1 MPRRWP
7 TVCGATATTLYGS
20 ALPTVSGATATATEC
35 RLDHDIGFRD
45 RACACCLCR
54 FFSTTT
60 TLGAPPVPPTAPVQW
75 LSPRDRRCRS
85 PRLQRPDSVVR
96 TSQLAFHATCLHGCC
111 AGSRLSHARRRVTSL
126 CAHKSRSMRTGLL
139 VGPLCGALDPL
150 VGRCWAMV
158 PLGLHLCLVKPHPR
172 ASARCVTYIGVRAF
186 GGRVVCEAGAARG
199 PLVRSRHKL
208 RDGRPAVQSRP
219 DRWSQATEEYTGGT
233 LFCFRF
239 VLGRTPVAI
248 VELLG
253 CKPFFFRG
261 SNLVFF

>member
-1 MPRRWP
+1 M
-7 TVCGATATTLYGS
+7 GLFSASGS
-20 ALPTVSGATATATEC
+20 CWHEPLLQLWNFSVANPFSFEVRTWFKSFSLSECPVFGKPGGRASVGELP
-35 RLDHDIGFRD
+35 DQFRD
-45 RACACCLCR
+45 PEP
-54 FFSTTT
+54 
-60 TLGAPPVPPTAPVQW
+60 TLP
-75 LSPRDRRCRS
+75 
-85 PRLQRPDSVVR
+85 R

-199 PLVRSRHKL
+199 PLVRSRYSNVHFSVEPPR
-208 RDGRPAVQSRP
+208 RDR
-219 DRWSQATEEYTGGT
+219 
-233 LFCFRF
+233 L
-239 VLGRTPVAI
+239 LGRQSPSLLPRQGLCVSNHLSNCAS
-248 VELLG
+248 VRFGPCGPGAELLTAATARPRPRPPASPFPPPPFPAG
-253 CKPFFFRG
+253 CTP
-261 SNLVFF
+261 

>member
-1 MPRRWP
+1 MQARHRYQIPRP
-7 TVCGATATTLYGS
+7 GVCILPSRTKTLS
-20 ALPTVSGATATATEC
+20 
-35 RLDHDIGFRD
+35 
-45 RACACCLCR
+45 
-54 FFSTTT
+54 
-60 TLGAPPVPPTAPVQW
+60 APPVPLTAPVQW

-199 PLVRSRHKL
+199 PLVRSRRIPIESESIRGLH
-208 RDGRPAVQSRP
+208 
-219 DRWSQATEEYTGGT
+219 ATKTQDNM
-233 LFCFRF
+233 RQ
-239 VLGRTPVAI
+239 P
-248 VELLG
+248 
-253 CKPFFFRG
+253 
-261 SNLVFF
+261 

>member
-1 MPRRWP
+1 MQARPD
-7 TVCGATATTLYGS
+7 
-20 ALPTVSGATATATEC
+20 TE
-35 RLDHDIGFRD
+35 FRD
-45 RACACCLCR
+45 RACAHCK
-54 FFSTTT
+54 
-60 TLGAPPVPPTAPVQW
+60 TLGAPPVPLTAPVQW

-239 VLGRTPVAI
+239 VLARTPVAI

-261 SNLVFF
+261 SNLVQKLLLVGVSRFWEAGRSCLCRRASRSVSRS